1 VIKTKLADFLRL
13 LIKNTDQYHTCV
25 HILLKTILC
34 LKGMPSISNDSLMD
48 HVGVNDMLEQL
59 FLRPHLHGASSSA
72 TQSMWLVADWDKKR
86 RISHSCVHS

>member
-1 VIKTKLADFLRL
+1 
-13 LIKNTDQYHTCV
+13 
-25 HILLKTILC
+25 
-34 LKGMPSISNDSLMD
+34 MD